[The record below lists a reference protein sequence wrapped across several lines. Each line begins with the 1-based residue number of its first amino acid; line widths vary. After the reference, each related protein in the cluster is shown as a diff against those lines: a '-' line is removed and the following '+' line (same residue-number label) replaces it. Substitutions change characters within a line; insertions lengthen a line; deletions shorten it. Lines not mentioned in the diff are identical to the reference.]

1 MLQWS
6 FSWWLGLVLNSIS
19 KAVSRV
25 LGWEYSPRVTV
36 NLRKIAVPWRQRH
49 VTVCEVV
56 NNLPVTVTRKSNRVT
71 CWSQVQ
77 RPNHYTTMPSNI
89 RDLKGPVKIC
99 HSGTLKKRLSYSESC
114 CTAAVCMMQNV
125 RRGTHATVHAPNFLA
140 LWRRPIGPIIAATP
154 GCFKVIVWINLFWVS
169 IALIRCA
176 DPQRQNAY
184 WNSTVS
190 GIKRI
195 ISTVDGWISI
205 NVLSLWVCTSDECKK
220 RLIHTMTLKHP
231 VIQESLQLS
240 EDTLYN

>member
-1 MLQWS
+1 
-6 FSWWLGLVLNSIS
+6 
-19 KAVSRV
+19 
-25 LGWEYSPRVTV
+25 
-36 NLRKIAVPWRQRH
+36 
-49 VTVCEVV
+49 
-56 NNLPVTVTRKSNRVT
+56 
-71 CWSQVQ
+71 
-77 RPNHYTTMPSNI
+77 MPSNI

-220 RLIHTMTLKHP
+220 DWFTRWPWNTLWHKNH
-231 VIQESLQLS
+231 
-240 EDTLYN
+240 YNYQTILCTIRTAWNTQNSRQCNKL